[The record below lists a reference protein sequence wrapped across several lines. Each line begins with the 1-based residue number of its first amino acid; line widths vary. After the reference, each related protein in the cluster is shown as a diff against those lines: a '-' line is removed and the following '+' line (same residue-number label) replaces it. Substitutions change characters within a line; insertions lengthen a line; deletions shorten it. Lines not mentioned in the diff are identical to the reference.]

1 MNANKYYI
9 YAVSGSLTCFLG
21 LFLAGKNYLL
31 LEIKVQTN
39 YTLCT
44 LKEYVTKN
52 EQRICNRER
61 RLFNKWCWENWTA
74 TSKRMKLDLYLM
86 LYTKINSKRIK
97 DLNVRPETIKFLEEN
112 IGSKLIHHWSCNDL
126 LSLTTEDN
134 GSKNKFSG
142 ITLN

>member
-1 MNANKYYI
+1 MLININI

-39 YTLCT
+39 YNLCT

-61 RLFNKWCWENWTA
+61 RL
-74 TSKRMKLDLYLM
+74 SS
-86 LYTKINSKRIK
+86 INGVGKTGQLHPK
-97 DLNVRPETIKFLEEN
+97 E
-112 IGSKLIHHWSCNDL
+112 
-126 LSLTTEDN
+126 
-134 GSKNKFSG
+134 
-142 ITLN
+142 